1 MNETMQTIYHR
12 RSIRSYTTE
21 QIVEADL
28 KAVLDAALYAPN
40 AMNMQKWHL
49 TVIQDKSFI
58 DRMVATIKENLP
70 ATGIPMLIERAKD
83 PSYHTFYHAP
93 TVVVVSGDKS
103 SQHIGIDC
111 GGAAQTLALA
121 AASLSI
127 GSCVIAS
134 SALLFIGKSGETW
147 KKELCIPDG
156 YDHVLSV
163 ALGYLKGETPQTP
176 VRNKEVFNYIQ

>member
-1 MNETMQTIYHR
+1 MNETMQTIYSR
-12 RSIRSYTTE
+12 RSIRSYTGE
-21 QIVEADL
+21 QIPETDL
-28 KAVLDAALYAPN
+28 NTILDAALFAPN
-40 AMNMQKWHL
+40 AMNMQKWHF

-58 DRMVATIKENLP
+58 DRMVATIRENLP
-70 ATGIPMLIERAKD
+70 ATGILMLIERAKD

-93 TVVVVSGDKS
+93 TVVLISGDKS

-121 AASLSI
+121 AASSGI

-134 SALLFIGKSGETW
+134 SALLFIGESAESW
-147 KKELCIPDG
+147 KKELGIPDG

-163 ALGYLKGETPQTP
+163 ALGYRNGEAPQTP
-176 VRNKEVFNYIQ
+176 ERNKEVFNYIR